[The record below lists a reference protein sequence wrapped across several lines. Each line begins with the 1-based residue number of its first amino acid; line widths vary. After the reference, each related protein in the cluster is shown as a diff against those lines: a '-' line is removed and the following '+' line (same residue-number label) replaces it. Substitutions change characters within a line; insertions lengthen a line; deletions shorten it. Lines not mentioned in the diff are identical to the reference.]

1 LITGRVLIAWPVLAA
16 MLLMF
21 GTAGFALTLGSDP
34 IGERERLIEDLI
46 PLWRLFALA
55 SLVLSPLLLLA
66 ITAGMA
72 QTSWREAIPLM
83 PEVLRAT
90 HAGWVWEWRL
100 IVTAALVI
108 VTLAP
113 MRRIVAAWSMLFAS
127 GALLMLESLTS
138 HAIDISVAA
147 VGIDCAHEMAAALWL
162 GAVFG
167 LWFGAGREKLGIDWV
182 EYAAPWVS
190 RLAGWTVTALIL
202 SGLFIAY
209 HQLAGDPRR
218 IIYAVYGR
226 TLMVKL
232 GAASVV
238 LLIGAYNRFVLM
250 PELDGPDARERLLR
264 NVGIESLLLC
274 GVAGLAT
281 LLANTPPAH

>member
-1 LITGRVLIAWPVLAA
+1 MITGRVLIAWSVLGAV
-16 MLLMF
+16 LLIF
-21 GTAGFALTLGSDP
+21 GTAAFALTFSSDEVA
-34 IGERERLIEDLI
+34 GRERLIEGLL
-46 PLWRLFALA
+46 PLWRWLALLI
-55 SLVLSPLLLLA
+55 LVLSPLVLLA

-72 QTSWREAIPLM
+72 ETNWRAAIPLV

-90 HAGWVWEWRL
+90 HAGRIWECRL
-100 IVTAALVI
+100 PITAALLVL
-108 VTLAP
+108 TLAP
-113 MRRIVAAWSMLFAS
+113 LRLIGAARAILCAS
-127 GALLMLESLTS
+127 GMLLMLESLTS
-138 HAIDISVAA
+138 HAIDIGAIAVA
-147 VGIDCAHEMAAALWL
+147 IDWVHEMAAALWL

-167 LWFGAGREKLGIDWV
+167 LWFGAGHEKLGADWV

-190 RLAGWTVTALIL
+190 RLAGWTVTVLIL
-202 SGLFIAY
+202 SGAFMAY
-209 HQLAGDPRR
+209 SHLAHDPAR

-250 PELDGPDARERLLR
+250 PEIDGPQARARLLR
-264 NVGIESLLLC
+264 NVGVESLLLC
-274 GVAGLAT
+274 GVAGLAV